1 MGPFC
6 FPTSP
11 VRPDGKSFTIDLSTW
26 NVSDADMTS
35 LLEGIQR
42 AFAEVSGVDQMKN
55 YVEEALK
62 ENTSPLRIVESMREG
77 LTAAGRKY
85 EQGEFFLSE
94 LVMSGIMAQE
104 LSKMLKP
111 HLEGS
116 TDRFFAKIAI
126 GTVKGDLHDIGKN
139 LVSTMLSS
147 AGFEIQDLGVD
158 VPPEK
163 FVEVVGNEKPR
174 MIAMSCL
181 LTVAMDAM
189 KNVMDRLA
197 ESGCRSGVKV
207 LVGGRPITPDFV
219 AQIGADGYGAD
230 AMEAVSAAKS
240 ALTK

>member
-1 MGPFC
+1 MLTEGKPFLLVGLRRRAVEAYMMG
-6 FPTSP
+6 
-11 VRPDGKSFTIDLSTW
+11 
-26 NVSDADMTS
+26 
-35 LLEGIQR
+35 LLEDIER
-42 AFAEVSGVDQMKN
+42 TFAEVSGVDQMKSC
-55 YVEEALK
+55 VQAALA
-62 ENTSPLRIVESMREG
+62 EGTSPLKIVESMRRG
-77 LTAAGRKY
+77 LSTAGRKY
-85 EQGEFFLSE
+85 ERGEYFLSE

-104 LSKMLKP
+104 LSAMLKP
-111 HLEGS
+111 YLRRDEGQFLA
-116 TDRFFAKIAI
+116 RIAI

-163 FVEVVGNEKPR
+163 FVEIVKKEKPR

-197 ESGCRSGVKV
+197 ESGSRSAVKV

-230 AMEAVSAAKS
+230 AMEAVTAAKS